1 MAVENYVSINVD
13 VNAQNSEGKPLS
25 QKITMH
31 DKFIWDEDSYFACS
45 DGSDNLLQVGFDA
58 TQPYFTL
65 SGLDKFL
72 SEDGQS
78 LSADSTLASILTK
91 GVDLGKHSLQVSQNG
106 KDLNIDIDASG
117 YHISVTPRQIT
128 LTYSSGEEKKSYSYS
143 SEGCVDVSFNAI
155 VVINMLLSE
164 RATTVKSA
172 EDIYDIPPYL
182 LGMYFKNRKDD
193 FTNKIDKTKLTKITF
208 TEDGQPYCFVTHVNK
223 KNERETLLFTGGK
236 LVPLQDIM
244 EPQYDPS
251 TNSYNLVATSKSAE
265 HPEHF
270 AIPIEVDEEGFI
282 SDKTL
287 TGLSALSDGST
298 LYDDVTAPDGSPI
311 EFFSEVDGKIKLN
324 KDAFVEK
331 GAIDYTPNF
340 FAIMPV
346 EAGSDEAEGDA
357 SSTSGSEEATGT
369 GSGEPAEAGS
379 GEPAGA
385 GTSAGAGASASSGA
399 GAEAGSGEPTGAE
412 SGESA
417 ETSGSAS
424 AGEPASADGGE
435 PAGAGAGAGGG
446 AGGGASSGAGDR
458 SGEAS
463 GKPHANNPYLDYY
476 NYQNSA
482 EAKQELKERNAQF
495 KANMQTF
502 NTAMGDSLF
511 GVGAIMTLVSLIPG
525 VGLAVMIPGLILSC
539 VGLVQTTFADDLV
552 FSPFKVAKH
561 KIRDYRFEEGE
572 EFEYRSKFLERE
584 KELDRLHE
592 NSQEALSEFLSI
604 YSNLGE
610 GENTFAL
617 TLAELFNSNGVGIAI
632 DGDKISQLHS
642 LDHLDQSIAMA
653 SILEQ
658 IASEGSEEEKAKL
671 IESFADNYFQDLTEE
686 QLNLINTTLFSDS
699 NKEGLKDYVRQ
710 LNQTNTVL
718 AQERTLFNSQQ
729 QEIDN
734 ATIYRIKFFASTAQL
749 SEEQRVK
756 LFERYGEDIIKFAL
770 TKYNGSAQIL
780 ESIVSSAPEGTQA
793 QLNEILDN
801 AFDRVQAKFNSID
814 EQASDNVAKH
824 EQVETLRGFAGAIS
838 QLENVGDNL
847 VTIDQLSQAVKEFTN
862 GCTQLLH
869 QDSKAMESL
878 GAIADALVRGKSHL
892 DASHRNE
899 QTILNQIASYFAG
912 FEDTSAEATSL
923 TEKQK
928 ECFEKLEEAGF
939 YKEIATLY
947 QHQSARTLLPALSGK
962 VEREES
968 IINIVDTLAKE
979 RLLSVIEEASKSSG
993 ARTLLAKKTPQEL
1006 AQMIE
1011 VADDGKVTVNFGGVS
1026 FEYTNEDKQECTS
1039 TLDYVN
1045 ARAEYDKEKNKT
1057 AISLIDDNFVKLAL
1071 TDVNNSSSPIARF
1084 DSASGSYIV
1093 ENYNDSEHPT
1103 VTPEAELFADLERRY
1118 PSFATYDEATKRRF
1132 VLTKLGLEGQQA
1144 RLKHMTEKLNLISE
1158 REELRLESE
1167 IKKGVNVEANKTK
1180 KAELNA
1186 RRTAKEQEY
1195 EVLSAIYGNA
1205 EELTN
1210 AILSGKVDRLYD
1222 DLTIRKTLED
1232 EVDLDATT
1240 LSDLGAEVSR
1250 KVVQYTAFEKLI
1262 TDLPISEQEKKD
1274 ITQAIK
1280 TNLSTHSTTPLDQIV
1295 REELKP
1301 YLESA
1306 TVDGR
1311 TCQAILTPFFEDD
1324 KLDGK
1329 KTEEFCQSKDELI
1342 DKRTKLNLTSAK
1354 FLFGDK
1360 YTKKQYK
1367 TSKNRAKATE
1377 QTYTDYVDFFA
1388 KNSKFDSRTKK
1399 TPLYPDKT
1407 FESEEELKE
1416 QIISDLAKAKTKRAQ
1431 DKVISGFTK
1440 AMGCEKEYKS
1450 AKKLIADKNVQN
1462 ADNRTYIKATATKSK
1477 RQKAHEK
1484 VETLIQD
1491 LLVSDLTTADKIEEE
1506 KLRQKVF
1513 DHQQA
1518 FDAMGVSAKTLIET
1532 LKNDK
1537 LTQEQKEEK
1546 IKEWQEQYN
1555 LNRELDDMQLDD
1567 IIAVAD
1573 EARFGATE
1581 EDRAKIRAKAIYKRQ
1596 KVAYAI
1602 YSKKSKL
1609 IEKFLTENPTYPYA
1623 QELINAFA
1631 KGDQS
1636 FFDLH
1641 PEAKQEG
1648 LSFDINDLHYMQYL
1662 GIDSSSFT
1670 GKTVGKNL
1678 PLSDKERKKFEKTLK
1693 KTAQKL
1699 TEKLQEERAMA
1710 TVRMEQNYKA
1720 FSNQTKDVN
1729 TTYGRDKT
1737 RNRDARD
1744 ENIVPLSIALQRLKL
1759 ARQKTT
1765 VQEHT
1770 PSAPSAEATRVTA
1783 SAREDEGR
1791 ESE

>member
-1 MAVENYVSINVD
+1 MAVENSVSINVD

-31 DKFIWDEDSYFACS
+31 NKHFWDEDSYFACS
-45 DGSDNLLQVGFDA
+45 DGSDNLLQVG
-58 TQPYFTL
+58 PKKLVHYFTL

-72 SEDGQS
+72 SEDGRS

-91 GVDLGKHSLQVSQNG
+91 GISLGMHSLQVSQNG

-182 LGMYFKNRKDD
+182 LGMYFKNHKDD

-223 KNERETLLFTGGK
+223 KNEREVLLFTGGK

-287 TGLSALSDGST
+287 TGLSVLFVETRLD
-298 LYDDVTAPDGSPI
+298 YDVTAPDGTYI
-311 EFFSEVDGKIKLN
+311 DFINEVDGKEKLN

-331 GAIDYTPNF
+331 GTIEYTPNF

-346 EAGSDEAEGDA
+346 EAEGNEAEGDA

-369 GSGEPAEAGS
+369 GGED
-379 GEPAGA
+379 PAGA
-385 GTSAGAGASASSGA
+385 GS
-399 GAEAGSGEPTGAE
+399 EEPTGAE
-412 SGESA
+412 SEESA

-424 AGEPASADGGE
+424 AGEPAGADGGE
-435 PAGAGAGAGGG
+435 PAGAGAGGG
-446 AGGGASSGAGDR
+446 AGASASSGAGDR

-463 GKPHANNPYLDYY
+463 GKPHANNPYLNYY

-632 DGDKISQLHS
+632 DGDKMSQLHS

-658 IASEGSEEEKAKL
+658 IASETSEEEKAKL

-699 NKEGLKDYVRQ
+699 NKEGLKAYLRQ

-729 QEIDN
+729 QELDN
-734 ATIYRIKFFASTAQL
+734 ATIYRIKFFASTPQL

-801 AFDRVQAKFNSID
+801 AFDRVQAKFDSID
-814 EQASDNVAKH
+814 KQASDNVAKH
-824 EQVETLRGFAGAIS
+824 EQVEVLRGFAGAIS

-847 VTIDQLSQAVKEFTN
+847 VTIDQLSQSVKEFTN

-899 QTILNQIASYFAG
+899 QSILNQIASYFAG

-923 TEKQK
+923 TDKQK

-947 QHQSARTLLPALSGK
+947 QHQSTRTLLPALSGK
-962 VEREES
+962 VESEES
-968 IINIVDTLAKE
+968 IINIVDILAKE

-993 ARTLLAKKTPQEL
+993 ARTLLSKKTPQEL
-1006 AQMIE
+1006 AEMIE
-1011 VADDGKVTVNFGGVS
+1011 VADDGTVTVNFGGVS
-1026 FEYTNEDKQECTS
+1026 FEYTNEDKQECLS

-1057 AISLIDDNFVKLAL
+1057 AINLIDDNFVKLAL

-1103 VTPEAELFADLERRY
+1103 ITTEAELFADLERRY
-1118 PSFATYDEATKRRF
+1118 PSFASYDEETKRRF

-1195 EVLSAIYGNA
+1195 EVLSAIYSNA
-1205 EELTN
+1205 EELIN

-1232 EVDLDATT
+1232 EVDLDSTT
-1240 LSDLGAEVSR
+1240 LSDLGAEVSK

-1262 TDLPISEQEKKD
+1262 TDLPLSEQEKKD

-1306 TVDGR
+1306 TVDGK
-1311 TCQAILTPFFEDD
+1311 TCQAILTPFFEDG

-1431 DKVISGFTK
+1431 DKVISGF
-1440 AMGCEKEYKS
+1440 AIALGCEKEYKS
-1450 AKKLIADKNVQN
+1450 AKKLIADKNIQN
-1462 ADNRTYIKATATKSK
+1462 DDNRTYIKATATKSK
-1477 RQKAHEK
+1477 RQRAHEK
-1484 VETLIQD
+1484 VESFVQD
-1491 LLVSDLTTADKIEEE
+1491 LLSSDLTTADKIEEE

-1532 LKNDK
+1532 LQNDK

-1596 KVAYAI
+1596 KSAYAI

-1641 PEAKQEG
+1641 PEARQEG
-1648 LSFDINDLHYMQYL
+1648 LSFDVNDLHYMQYL

-1670 GKTVGKNL
+1670 GKTVGKN
-1678 PLSDKERKKFEKTLK
+1678 PSLSDKERKKFEKTLK

-1765 VQEHT
+1765 AQEHT

>member
-1 MAVENYVSINVD
+1 MILLHYNTLYKGVNMAVENSVSINVD

-31 DKFIWDEDSYFACS
+31 NKFNGEEGYYFACS
-45 DGSDNLLQVGFDA
+45 DGSDNLLQVVFDA

-78 LSADSTLASILTK
+78 LSADSTLASILIK
-91 GVDLGKHSLQVSQNG
+91 GVDLRRQSLQVSQNG

-143 SEGCVDVSFNAI
+143 SEGCVDVSFNSSI
-155 VVINMLLSE
+155 VASMLYFGRYTL
-164 RATTVKSA
+164 VKSA

-193 FTNKIDKTKLTKITF
+193 FTDNKTKLTKLTF

-251 TNSYNLVATSKSAE
+251 TNSYNLVVTSKSAE

-331 GAIDYTPNF
+331 GAIEYTPNF

-346 EAGSDEAEGDA
+346 EAEGDEAEGDA

-369 GSGEPAEAGS
+369 GGGD
-379 GEPAGA
+379 PAGA
-385 GTSAGAGASASSGA
+385 GG
-399 GAEAGSGEPTGAE
+399 EEPTEAE

-424 AGEPASADGGE
+424 AGEPAGADGGE
-435 PAGAGAGAGGG
+435 PAGAGGG
-446 AGGGASSGAGDR
+446 AGGGASAGAGDR

-632 DGDKISQLHS
+632 DGDKMSQLHS

-658 IASEGSEEEKAKL
+658 IASETSEEEKAKL

-686 QLNLINTTLFSDS
+686 QLNLINTTLFSDG

-729 QEIDN
+729 QELDN
-734 ATIYRIKFFASTAQL
+734 ATIYRIKFFASTPQL

-801 AFDRVQAKFNSID
+801 AFDRVQAKFDSID

-824 EQVETLRGFAGAIS
+824 EQVEALRGFAGAIS

-912 FEDTSAEATSL
+912 FEDTSTEATSL
-923 TEKQK
+923 TDKQK

-993 ARTLLAKKTPQEL
+993 ARTLLSKKTPQEL
-1006 AQMIE
+1006 AEMIE
-1011 VADDGKVTVNFGGVS
+1011 VADDGTVTVNFGGIS
-1026 FEYTNEDKQECTS
+1026 FEYTNEDKQECLS

-1103 VTPEAELFADLERRY
+1103 ITTEAELFVDLERRY
-1118 PSFATYDEATKRRF
+1118 PSFASYDEETKRRF

-1205 EELTN
+1205 EELIN

-1232 EVDLDATT
+1232 EVDLDSTT
-1240 LSDLGAEVSR
+1240 LSDLGAEVSK
-1250 KVVQYTAFEKLI
+1250 KVVQYTSFEKLI

-1306 TVDGR
+1306 TVDGK
-1311 TCQAILTPFFEDD
+1311 TCQTILTPFFEDG

-1431 DKVISGFTK
+1431 DKVISGF
-1440 AMGCEKEYKS
+1440 AIALGCEKEYKS
-1450 AKKLIADKNVQN
+1450 AKKLIADKNIQN

-1477 RQKAHEK
+1477 RQRAHEK
-1484 VETLIQD
+1484 VESFIQE
-1491 LLVSDLTTADKIEEE
+1491 LLVSDLTTADKIKEE

-1532 LKNDK
+1532 LQNDK

-1567 IIAVAD
+1567 IIAVSD

-1596 KVAYAI
+1596 KDAYAI

-1670 GKTVGKNL
+1670 GKTIGKNL

-1710 TVRMEQNYKA
+1710 TVRMGQNYKA

-1765 VQEHT
+1765 AQEHT